1 MNTAE
6 QYAPVVK
13 WLSAAV
19 ALVGLWIVIAPAILP
34 GSEFVPTHVVVG
46 VVVAAV
52 GVGYLI
58 QVSRDPETKLA
69 SIWFVLVLGVLLFTG
84 AVLTHEPGTAFFWST
99 VVASVLLIALGL
111 GAIAWESRFSA
122 GNGEQTSIFE

>member
-1 MNTAE
+1 MTTAE

-34 GSEFVPTHVVVG
+34 GSEFVSTHVVVG

-58 QVSRDPETKLA
+58 QVSWDPETKLA

-99 VVASVLLIALGL
+99 VVASVLMIALGL
-111 GAIAWESRFSA
+111 GAIAWGSRFSA
-122 GNGEQTSIFE
+122 GNGKQTSIFE